1 MVAPPRAG
9 RKAPECGFLHSCRLS
24 SARNHGDSAIPD
36 SPAKN
41 AAKAAAKL
49 SDSAAEIKDS
59 ATRQLESAERR
70 TELAA
75 TRNVLAAERTYT
87 AWVRTGIAA
96 LAAGVGAKPLLAGV
110 VPAWLGSVTGTAL
123 LLFSGWCF
131 VAALWRIWDP
141 GVPPPAPDIRPLRR
155 MFVLGMNGFLLLVT
169 LAALVG
175 VWVVR
180 V

>member
-1 MVAPPRAG
+1 MADPGTRTAAAAT
-9 RKAPECGFLHSCRLS
+9 KLA
-24 SARNHGDSAIPD
+24 DSAD
-36 SPAKN
+36 Q
-41 AAKAAAKL
+41 
-49 SDSAAEIKDS
+49 IKDS
-59 ATRQLESAERR
+59 AALQLESAERR

-87 AWVRTGIAA
+87 AWVRTGLAA
-96 LAAGVGAKPLLAGV
+96 LASGVGAKSLLEGV
-110 VPAWLGSVTGTAL
+110 ISPTLASATGSAL

-131 VAALWRIWDP
+131 VAGVWRIWQP
-141 GVPPPAPDIRPLRR
+141 GVPPPSPDVKPLPRPL
-155 MFVLGMNGFLLLVT
+155 VVGMNGFLLLVT